1 MALKI
6 NIKVGDDFFEVEG
19 DFTFD
24 EGFLSIV
31 EAWTRALGPSPQ
43 QADLD
48 ALADKSN
55 AQSDVLDAAVKAHQP
70 VITKTANKTPFPGE

>member
-24 EGFLSIV
+24 DQGLLLIV
-31 EAWTRALGPSPQ
+31 EAWTRALGPEPQ

-48 ALADKSN
+48 ALAEKSN

-70 VITKTANKTPFPGE
+70 VMTKTKLPGA